1 MKKVE
6 LLAPAGDLEKLKMA
20 IIYGADAVYIGGERF
35 GLRAA
40 SKNFTEDEMIEGI
53 NFAHNLGKRVYVT
66 CNIIPHNEDLDGA
79 SDYFKYL
86 ESISVD
92 AIIISDPGFLLIAK
106 EVVPNMEIHLSTQA
120 NTTNYSSAKF
130 WHAQGI
136 KRIVTAREL
145 SLVEL
150 KEFKKN
156 IPETLEIEAFVHGAM
171 CISYS
176 GRCLISNYFTSRD
189 ANRGECAQP
198 CRWNYALMEEKRP
211 GQFFPIEQDDRGT
224 YFFNSKDLCL
234 IQYIPEL
241 IESGINSFKI
251 EGRVKTSYYVAT
263 VIRAYRLAIDAY
275 YKKTQNENFNKILLD
290 ELMKVSYRDF
300 TTAFFETD
308 DTSSSQNY
316 GSSSYIRNYDFIGLV
331 KKSTN
336 EEGYAVIEQ
345 RNKFTVG
352 EKLEIIGPDNE
363 QVLYSKVI
371 EIKDKKGNWLESS
384 NVPKQEVYVRLEVDV
399 KDHYILRREVE
410 SSENYN

>member
-20 IIYGADAVYIGGERF
+20 IIYGADAVYIGGEKF

-53 NFAHNLGKRVYVT
+53 NYAHNLGKRVYVT

-86 ESISVD
+86 ENIGVD

-130 WHAQGI
+130 WHSQGI
-136 KRIVTAREL
+136 KRIVIAREL
-145 SLVEL
+145 SLEEL

-156 IPETLEIEAFVHGAM
+156 IPSSLELEAFVHGAM

-211 GQFFPIEQDDRGT
+211 GEFYPIEQDEKGT

-234 IQYIPEL
+234 IKHIPQL
-241 IESGINSFKI
+241 IECGIDSLKI
-251 EGRVKTSYYVAT
+251 EGRIKTSYYVAT
-263 VIRAYRLAIDAY
+263 VVRAYRMAIDAY
-275 YKKTQNENFNKILLD
+275 YRDPGNWNFNDTWKD
-290 ELMKVSYRDF
+290 ELMKVSYRGF
-300 TTAFFETD
+300 TTAFFESE
-308 DTSSSQNY
+308 DTANSQNY
-316 GSSSYIRNYDFIGLV
+316 GSSSYTRNYDFIGLV

-336 EEGYAVIEQ
+336 LNGYAVIEQ
-345 RNKFTVG
+345 RNKFFLG
-352 EKLEIIGPDNE
+352 DKLEIIGPDNDI
-363 QVLYSKVI
+363 VLISSI
-371 EIKDKKGNWLESS
+371 LEIKDNKGNILESS
-384 NVPKQEVYVRLEVDV
+384 NVPKQEVYVKLEVEV
-399 KDHYILRREVE
+399 KENYILRRAVD
-410 SSENYN
+410 

>member
-20 IIYGADAVYIGGERF
+20 IIYGADAVYIGGEKF

-53 NFAHNLGKRVYVT
+53 NYAHNLGKRVYVT

-86 ESISVD
+86 ENIGVD

-130 WHAQGI
+130 WHSQGI
-136 KRIVTAREL
+136 KRIVIAREL
-145 SLVEL
+145 SLEEL

-156 IPETLEIEAFVHGAM
+156 IPSSLELEAFVHGAM

-211 GQFFPIEQDDRGT
+211 GEFYPIEQDEKGT

-234 IQYIPEL
+234 IKHIPQL
-241 IESGINSFKI
+241 IECGIDSLKI
-251 EGRVKTSYYVAT
+251 EGRIKTSYYVAT
-263 VIRAYRLAIDAY
+263 VVRAYRMAIDAY
-275 YKKTQNENFNKILLD
+275 YRDPGNWNFNDTWKD
-290 ELMKVSYRDF
+290 ELMKVSYRGF
-300 TTAFFETD
+300 TTAFFESE
-308 DTSSSQNY
+308 DTANSQNY
-316 GSSSYIRNYDFIGLV
+316 GSSSYTRNYDFIGLV

-336 EEGYAVIEQ
+336 LNGYAVIEQ
-345 RNKFTVG
+345 RNKFFLG
-352 EKLEIIGPDNE
+352 DKLEIIGPDNDI
-363 QVLYSKVI
+363 VLISTI
-371 EIKDKKGNWLESS
+371 LEIKDNKGNILESS
-384 NVPKQEVYVRLEVDV
+384 NVPKQEVYVKLEVEV
-399 KDHYILRREVE
+399 KENYILRRAVD
-410 SSENYN
+410 

>member
-20 IIYGADAVYIGGERF
+20 IIYGADAVYIGGEKF

-53 NFAHNLGKRVYVT
+53 NYAHNLGKRVYVT

-86 ESISVD
+86 ENIGVD

-130 WHAQGI
+130 WHSQGI
-136 KRIVTAREL
+136 KRIVIAREL
-145 SLVEL
+145 SLEEL

-156 IPETLEIEAFVHGAM
+156 IPSSLELEAFVHGAM

-211 GQFFPIEQDDRGT
+211 GEFYPIEQDEKGT

-234 IQYIPEL
+234 IQHIPQL
-241 IESGINSFKI
+241 IECGIDSLKI
-251 EGRVKTSYYVAT
+251 EGRIKTSYYVAT
-263 VIRAYRLAIDAY
+263 VVRAYRMAIDAY
-275 YKKTQNENFNKILLD
+275 YRDPGNWNFNDTWKD
-290 ELMKVSYRDF
+290 ELMKVSYRGF
-300 TTAFFETD
+300 TTAFFESE
-308 DTSSSQNY
+308 DTANSQNY
-316 GSSSYIRNYDFIGLV
+316 GSSSYTRNYDFIGLV

-336 EEGYAVIEQ
+336 LNGYAVIEQ
-345 RNKFTVG
+345 RNKFFLG
-352 EKLEIIGPDNE
+352 DKLEIIGPDNDI
-363 QVLYSKVI
+363 VLISSI
-371 EIKDKKGNWLESS
+371 LEIKDNKGNILESS
-384 NVPKQEVYVRLEVDV
+384 NVPKQEVYVKLEVEV
-399 KDHYILRREVE
+399 KENYILRRAVD
-410 SSENYN
+410 

>member
-20 IIYGADAVYIGGERF
+20 IIYGADAVYIGGEKF

-53 NFAHNLGKRVYVT
+53 NYAHNLGKRVYVT

-86 ESISVD
+86 ENIGVD

-130 WHAQGI
+130 WHSQGI
-136 KRIVTAREL
+136 KRIVIAREL
-145 SLVEL
+145 SLEEL

-156 IPETLEIEAFVHGAM
+156 IPSSLELEAFVHGAM

-211 GQFFPIEQDDRGT
+211 GEFYPIEQDEKGT

-234 IQYIPEL
+234 IQHIPQL
-241 IESGINSFKI
+241 IECGIDSLKI
-251 EGRVKTSYYVAT
+251 EGRIKTSYYVAT
-263 VIRAYRLAIDAY
+263 VVRAYRMAIDAY
-275 YKKTQNENFNKILLD
+275 YRDPGNWNFNDTWKD
-290 ELMKVSYRDF
+290 ELMKVSYRGF
-300 TTAFFETD
+300 TTAFFESE
-308 DTSSSQNY
+308 DTANSQNY
-316 GSSSYIRNYDFIGLV
+316 GSSSYTRNYDFIGLV

-336 EEGYAVIEQ
+336 LNGYAVIEQ
-345 RNKFTVG
+345 RNKFFLG
-352 EKLEIIGPDNE
+352 DKLEIIGPDNDI
-363 QVLYSKVI
+363 VLISTI
-371 EIKDKKGNWLESS
+371 LEIKDNKGNILESS
-384 NVPKQEVYVRLEVDV
+384 NVPKQEVYVKLEVEV
-399 KDHYILRREVE
+399 KENYILRRAVD
-410 SSENYN
+410 